1 MACVRL
7 ASGWRLAGGGES
19 GGSIGAVSGSSP
31 VRFGV
36 LGPTIATA
44 GDGSPLEL
52 GPRRRREL
60 ITLLL
65 LRPGVTVT
73 ADALADELWQ
83 GEPPPAARSTLQA
96 HLSALRRVLEPK
108 VSPPYRLLVTR
119 GSGYA
124 LAISP
129 ADLDTG
135 HLDELRALARGALG
149 GGDPG
154 GARAHLERALAL
166 WRGEPFADL
175 EGHAAAEAARVKL
188 AEDQMA
194 VRADLLA
201 VRLDLGE
208 HDAVIGELRVLT
220 GQHPLRERLHA
231 QLATALYRSGRQAD
245 ALTVLRQARQTLAS
259 DLGLE
264 PGAELRELE
273 TAILRQDAGLIRP
286 GIPRTAYPWVSSP
299 GAASGTR
306 PAAATAPAAAGGR
319 LPLLGRDRELSALE
333 QAWERTAAERATGV
347 ALLSG
352 EAGIGKT
359 RLLEELA
366 RRVPAQVRWG
376 RCTQVSGAPVY
387 WPWRQLLRGLPA
399 EVVGAFGASRDGD
412 GPVRFEVALAIGRH
426 LADLASAG
434 PVLAL
439 LEDLHWADPASIA
452 MLEILASELTDV
464 PVLLVC
470 SFRPERG
477 GKAVPG
483 DHADDGDLGAAVP
496 AGGRGQSP
504 QDGEPLR
511 RLLGV
516 LARHP
521 ALTRVELAGLPPTD
535 VGRLFGA
542 VSGMAPTPEQ
552 AEAVRH
558 RTAGNPFFIVE
569 LARLAATTSVDQAA
583 AAGTLPTGV
592 RDTVLARLA
601 AMPAGMTTLLAAAAV
616 VGREAALPVVTA
628 AAGMTQAA
636 ALDAVDIAV
645 AAGLA
650 DVPAPGRLRFAHDIV
665 REAVLVG
672 MGTAERARLA
682 GLVADA
688 LVAHQG
694 ASVPAAVLAHHL
706 RAAAAGHT
714 DLRAAQ
720 AQATAARAAL
730 AQFAFEDAATLAG
743 HGLDLVPGDH
753 PDLLVDLMVIRGE
766 ALRRSADFAEAQQ
779 VLTEAARIATANGDT
794 VRAGLATLT
803 RAGDV
808 VGGYSSLFYV
818 PVPGL
823 IADLDAAAAALPA
836 AEQDLRFRL
845 LAAAAVRACY
855 GEPEAASRLILR
867 AAEVLAG
874 QRAARPGTT
883 DEPAGLLI
891 ARALAAWTPQHTGL
905 RLAIADTLLATADGP
920 PGGELVARHLRRA
933 VLWELGQ
940 VEAAEGESAA
950 FSRRLRQVRDPDF
963 DLLDRCWQA
972 MHHLY
977 AGRYDQAA
985 EVAAVLGGSL
995 PGVTPGAINA
1005 LTQSATTIHGIT
1017 AWDRGT
1023 MGDFLPQVY
1032 DMEEQMIA
1040 EWALIRSLALTETGR
1055 PEAAAR
1061 EVRRLVRPDLAD
1073 VAPGAMEP
1081 VYVVI
1086 LAEIV
1091 TQVVDAV
1098 PDMADWATGLA
1109 DRIAGYGETL
1119 VTFVLGLTCMGP
1131 AALYRG
1137 GLALALGRVDEA
1149 IAALRSS
1156 LALAEKTGGVPFVIR
1171 TRRRLAQAL
1180 RHAGH
1185 DDEARQ
1191 VDLAAAR
1198 DAHTIGM
1205 RLPYSGT

>member
-1 MACVRL
+1 M
-7 ASGWRLAGGGES
+7 
-19 GGSIGAVSGSSP
+19 SGSSP

-44 GDGSPLEL
+44 RDGSPLEL

-60 ITLLL
+60 VTLLL

-96 HLSALRRVLEPK
+96 HLSVLRRVLEPGA
-108 VSPPYRLLVTR
+108 SPPYRLLVTR

-124 LAISP
+124 LAVSP

-135 HLDELRALARGALG
+135 RLDESRALARRALDD
-149 GGDPG
+149 GDPV

-175 EGHAAAEAARVKL
+175 ADHPTAEAARVKL

-220 GQHPLRERLHA
+220 SQHPLQERLHA
-231 QLATALYRSGRQAD
+231 QLATALYRGGRQAD
-245 ALTVLRQARQTLAS
+245 ALTVIRQARQTLAN

-264 PGAELRELE
+264 PGPDLRELE
-273 TAILRQDAGLIRP
+273 TAILRHDAGLARP
-286 GIPRTAYPWVSSP
+286 GVPHTGVL
-299 GAASGTR
+299 AA
-306 PAAATAPAAAGGR
+306 PAATAPAPATPRAGAAGAGAAGGQ
-319 LPLLGRDRELSALE
+319 LPLLGRDRELAALE
-333 QAWERTAAERATGV
+333 QAWERTTTGLTTGV

-366 RRVPAQVRWG
+366 RRVPAQTRWG
-376 RCTQVSGAPVY
+376 RCTQVSGAPAY

-399 EVVGAFGASRDGD
+399 EVVGAFGAVRDGD

-426 LADLASAG
+426 LAELASAG

-439 LEDLHWADPASIA
+439 LEDLHWADPASTA

-470 SFRPERG
+470 SFRPGRAG
-477 GKAVPG
+477 TAAPG
-483 DHADDGDLGAAVP
+483 DP
-496 AGGRGQSP
+496 AGDG

-552 AEAVRH
+552 AAAVRR
-558 RTAGNPFFIVE
+558 RTAGNPFFVVE
-569 LARLAATTSVDQAA
+569 LARLAATTSVGRATAAGQATADDQATA
-583 AAGTLPTGV
+583 VDQATAAGTLPTGV

-601 AMPAGMTTLLAAAAV
+601 AMPAGLTSLLAAAAV
-616 VGREAALPVVTA
+616 VGREAALPVVSA
-628 AAGMTQAA
+628 AAGLPQAG

-650 DVPAPGRLRFAHDIV
+650 DVPAPGRLRFTHDIV

-706 RAAAAGHT
+706 RVAAAGHP

-720 AQATAARAAL
+720 AQAAAARAAL

-753 PDLLVDLMVIRGE
+753 PDLRVDLMVIRGE

-779 VLTEAARIATANGDT
+779 VLTEAARIATAHGDT

-803 RAGDV
+803 RAGDA

-836 AEQDLRFRL
+836 AEGDLRLRL
-845 LAAAAVRACY
+845 LTSAAVRACY
-855 GEPEAASRLILR
+855 GEPAAASRLIGR
-867 AAEVLAG
+867 AAEVLAE
-874 QRAARPGTT
+874 QRTTRPGAAE
-883 DEPAGLLI
+883 EPAGLLI
-891 ARALAAWTPQHTGL
+891 ARALAAWTPAHTGL
-905 RLAIADTLLATADGP
+905 RLAIADTLLATVEGP
-920 PGGELVARHLRRA
+920 PSGELVARHLRRA
-933 VLWELGQ
+933 VLWELGE

-985 EVAAVLGGSL
+985 EVAAVLGGPM

-1005 LTQSATTIHGIT
+1005 LTQSAATIHGIT

-1023 MGDFLPQVY
+1023 MGDFLPQVD
-1032 DMEEQMIA
+1032 DMEEQVIA
-1040 EWALIRSLALTETGR
+1040 EWALIRALALADTGR
-1055 PEAAAR
+1055 PESAAR
-1061 EVRRLVRPDLAD
+1061 EVRRLVQPDLAD

-1081 VYVVI
+1081 VYVVL

-1091 TQVVDAV
+1091 AQLVDAV
-1098 PDMADWATGLA
+1098 PAMAEWAAGLA
-1109 DRIAGYGETL
+1109 DRIARYGDTL

-1149 IAALRSS
+1149 IADLRSS
-1156 LALAEKTGGVPFVIR
+1156 LVLAEKTGGVPFVIR

-1180 RHAGH
+1180 RRAGH
-1185 DDEARQ
+1185 ADEARQ
-1191 VDLAAAR
+1191 FDRAAAR

>member
-1 MACVRL
+1 M
-7 ASGWRLAGGGES
+7 
-19 GGSIGAVSGSSP
+19 
-31 VRFGV
+31 RFGV
-36 LGPTIATA
+36 LGPTTATTATA
-44 GDGSPLEL
+44 TAGDGDGDGSPLEL

-96 HLSALRRVLEPK
+96 HLSVLRRVLEPGA
-108 VSPPYRLLVTR
+108 SPPYRLLVTR

-124 LAISP
+124 LAVSP

-135 HLDELRALARGALG
+135 RLDELRALARRALDD
-149 GGDPG
+149 GDPV

-175 EGHAAAEAARVKL
+175 ADHPAAEAARVKL
-188 AEDQMA
+188 AEDRMA
-194 VRADLLA
+194 VRADLLS

-220 GQHPLRERLHA
+220 SQHPLQERLHA
-231 QLATALYRSGRQAD
+231 QLATALYRGGRQAD
-245 ALTVLRQARQTLAS
+245 ALTVIRQARQTLAD

-264 PGAELRELE
+264 PGPELRELE
-273 TAILRQDAGLIRP
+273 TAILRHDAGLGRP
-286 GIPRTAYPWVSSP
+286 GVPHVGVPRTGVLATPALTAP
-299 GAASGTR
+299 TLATPATAGAAG
-306 PAAATAPAAAGGR
+306 AAGGR
-319 LPLLGRDRELSALE
+319 LPLLGRDRELAVLE
-333 QAWERTAAERATGV
+333 QAWERTATEQATGV

-366 RRVPAQVRWG
+366 RRVPAQTRWG
-376 RCTQVSGAPVY
+376 RCTQVSGAPAY

-399 EVVGAFGASRDGD
+399 EVVGAFGAVRDGD

-426 LADLASAG
+426 LAELASAG

-452 MLEILASELTDV
+452 MLEILAGELTDV

-470 SFRPERG
+470 SFRPGHG
-477 GKAVPG
+477 GTAAPG
-483 DHADDGDLGAAVP
+483 DP
-496 AGGRGQSP
+496 AGGG

-542 VSGMAPTPEQ
+542 VSGMAPTPVQ
-552 AEAVRH
+552 AEAVRR
-558 RTAGNPFFIVE
+558 RTAGNPFFVVE
-569 LARLAATTSVDQAA
+569 LARLAATTSAGRATTAGQATADGLATAVDQAA

-601 AMPAGMTTLLAAAAV
+601 AMPAGLTRLLAAAAV

-628 AAGMTQAA
+628 AAGLSQAG

-650 DVPAPGRLRFAHDIV
+650 DVPAPGRLRFTHDIV

-706 RAAAAGHT
+706 RVAAAGHP

-720 AQATAARAAL
+720 AQAAAARAAL
-730 AQFAFEDAATLAG
+730 AQFAFEDAASLAG
-743 HGLDLVPGDH
+743 HGLDLVPGDR
-753 PDLLVDLMVIRGE
+753 PDLRVDLMVIRGE
-766 ALRRSADFAEAQQ
+766 ALRRSAAFAQAQQ
-779 VLTEAARIATANGDT
+779 VLTEAAGIATAHGDT

-803 RAGDV
+803 RAGDA
-808 VGGYSSLFYV
+808 VGGYSSLFHV

-836 AEQDLRFRL
+836 AEGDLRLRL
-845 LAAAAVRACY
+845 LTSAAVRACY
-855 GEPEAASRLILR
+855 GEPAAASRLIGR
-867 AAEVLAG
+867 AAEVLAE
-874 QRAARPGTT
+874 QRTTRPGAAE
-883 DEPAGLLI
+883 EPAGLLI
-891 ARALAAWTPQHTGL
+891 ARALAAWTPAHTGL
-905 RLAIADTLLATADGP
+905 RLAIADTLLATVEGP
-920 PGGELVARHLRRA
+920 PSGELVARHLRRA
-933 VLWELGQ
+933 VLWELGE

-950 FSRRLRQVRDPDF
+950 FNRRLRQVRDPDF

-985 EVAAVLGGSL
+985 EVAAILGGPL

-1005 LTQSATTIHGIT
+1005 LTQSANTIHGIT
-1017 AWDRGT
+1017 AWDRAT
-1023 MGDFLPQVY
+1023 LGDFLPQVD
-1032 DMEEQMIA
+1032 DMEEQVIA
-1040 EWALIRSLALTETGR
+1040 EWALIRALALVDTGR

-1081 VYVVI
+1081 VYVVL

-1091 TQVVDAV
+1091 AQLVDAV
-1098 PDMADWATGLA
+1098 PDMAEWATGLA

-1131 AALYRG
+1131 ATLYRG

-1149 IAALRSS
+1149 IADLRSS
-1156 LALAEKTGGVPFVIR
+1156 LVLADRTGGVPFVIR

-1180 RHAGH
+1180 GRAGH
-1185 DDEARQ
+1185 ADEARQ
-1191 VDLAAAR
+1191 LDRAAAR

-1205 RLPYSGT
+1205 RLPYSGTPVPDSGT

>member
-1 MACVRL
+1 M
-7 ASGWRLAGGGES
+7 
-19 GGSIGAVSGSSP
+19 SGSSP

-96 HLSALRRVLEPK
+96 HLSALRRILEPK

-129 ADLDTG
+129 VDLDTG
-135 HLDELRALARGALG
+135 HLDELRALARRALD

-299 GAASGTR
+299 GAASGTG
-306 PAAATAPAAAGGR
+306 PAAAAAPAAAGGR

-333 QAWERTAAERATGV
+333 QAWERTATEQATGV

-477 GKAVPG
+477 GKATPG

-496 AGGRGQSP
+496 AGGRGP
-504 QDGEPLR
+504 
-511 RLLGV
+511 
-516 LARHP
+516 
-521 ALTRVELAGLPPTD
+521 
-535 VGRLFGA
+535 
-542 VSGMAPTPEQ
+542 
-552 AEAVRH
+552 
-558 RTAGNPFFIVE
+558 
-569 LARLAATTSVDQAA
+569 
-583 AAGTLPTGV
+583 
-592 RDTVLARLA
+592 
-601 AMPAGMTTLLAAAAV
+601 
-616 VGREAALPVVTA
+616 
-628 AAGMTQAA
+628 
-636 ALDAVDIAV
+636 V
-645 AAGLA
+645 AAGRRA
-650 DVPAPGRLRFAHDIV
+650 PPPA
-665 REAVLVG
+665 
-672 MGTAERARLA
+672 TWRARPSPRPDQGRA
-682 GLVADA
+682 GRAPAD
-688 LVAHQG
+688 G
-694 ASVPAAVLAHHL
+694 RRP
-706 RAAAAGHT
+706 
-714 DLRAAQ
+714 
-720 AQATAARAAL
+720 
-730 AQFAFEDAATLAG
+730 
-743 HGLDLVPGDH
+743 
-753 PDLLVDLMVIRGE
+753 
-766 ALRRSADFAEAQQ
+766 ALRRRE
-779 VLTEAARIATANGDT
+779 R
-794 VRAGLATLT
+794 
-803 RAGDV
+803 
-808 VGGYSSLFYV
+808 
-818 PVPGL
+818 
-823 IADLDAAAAALPA
+823 
-836 AEQDLRFRL
+836 
-845 LAAAAVRACY
+845 
-855 GEPEAASRLILR
+855 
-867 AAEVLAG
+867 
-874 QRAARPGTT
+874 
-883 DEPAGLLI
+883 
-891 ARALAAWTPQHTGL
+891 
-905 RLAIADTLLATADGP
+905 DG
-920 PGGELVARHLRRA
+920 
-933 VLWELGQ
+933 
-940 VEAAEGESAA
+940 
-950 FSRRLRQVRDPDF
+950 
-963 DLLDRCWQA
+963 
-972 MHHLY
+972 
-977 AGRYDQAA
+977 
-985 EVAAVLGGSL
+985 
-995 PGVTPGAINA
+995 
-1005 LTQSATTIHGIT
+1005 
-1017 AWDRGT
+1017 
-1023 MGDFLPQVY
+1023 
-1032 DMEEQMIA
+1032 
-1040 EWALIRSLALTETGR
+1040 
-1055 PEAAAR
+1055 
-1061 EVRRLVRPDLAD
+1061 
-1073 VAPGAMEP
+1073 
-1081 VYVVI
+1081 
-1086 LAEIV
+1086 
-1091 TQVVDAV
+1091 
-1098 PDMADWATGLA
+1098 
-1109 DRIAGYGETL
+1109 
-1119 VTFVLGLTCMGP
+1119 
-1131 AALYRG
+1131 
-1137 GLALALGRVDEA
+1137 
-1149 IAALRSS
+1149 
-1156 LALAEKTGGVPFVIR
+1156 
-1171 TRRRLAQAL
+1171 
-1180 RHAGH
+1180 
-1185 DDEARQ
+1185 
-1191 VDLAAAR
+1191 
-1198 DAHTIGM
+1198 AH
-1205 RLPYSGT
+1205 P